1 MRTQPLLF
9 APLFPSHLLPPLI
22 LPTMSYGMNE
32 NQNVF
37 VDGKRTTS
45 RVTNEP
51 GGKSSIQL
59 GWDPQDECK
68 SGKGKKSL
76 SGVKSSVHLGWDPSQ
91 DDCKT
96 GKGKKS
102 IPGAKSSVHLGWDPS
117 QDAIKTGKKERA
129 RTLLRSLSF
138 GQHLSS
144 HHQLSAKAPKETQQE
159 KERHEQFMK
168 VVGST
173 APSKAR
179 TNSID
184 EGVAKLAEQR
194 SASNGRGVSSNAYAN
209 GASQNVGNVITDRPT
224 SRITQPPGGRS
235 SITFA

>member
-1 MRTQPLLF
+1 
-9 APLFPSHLLPPLI
+9 
-22 LPTMSYGMNE
+22 MSYGMNE

-51 GGKSSIQL
+51 GGKSSVQL
-59 GWDPQDECK
+59 GWPSQDDYK
-68 SGKGKKSL
+68 PGKKSL
-76 SGVKSSVHLGWDPSQ
+76 PGTKSSVHLGWDPSQ

-96 GKGKKS
+96 GK
-102 IPGAKSSVHLGWDPS
+102 
-117 QDAIKTGKKERA
+117 KERA
-129 RTLLRSLSF
+129 GADASSSF
-138 GQHLSS
+138 DQHLSS

-168 VVGST
+168 MVGST

-179 TNSID
+179 TNNID
-184 EGVAKLAEQR
+184 EEVAKLGEQR
-194 SASNGRGVSSNAYAN
+194 SASNGRRLSSNAYAN

-224 SRITQPPGGRS
+224 SRVTQPPGGRS

>member
-1 MRTQPLLF
+1 
-9 APLFPSHLLPPLI
+9 
-22 LPTMSYGMNE
+22 MSYGMNE

-96 GKGKKS
+96 AKGKKS

-129 RTLLRSLSF
+129 RTLLRSLRLTNISF
-138 GQHLSS
+138 PIINYQRKHRKKRSRRRRGTS
-144 HHQLSAKAPKETQQE
+144 
-159 KERHEQFMK
+159 
-168 VVGST
+168 
-173 APSKAR
+173 
-179 TNSID
+179 NS
-184 EGVAKLAEQR
+184 
-194 SASNGRGVSSNAYAN
+194 
-209 GASQNVGNVITDRPT
+209 
-224 SRITQPPGGRS
+224 
-235 SITFA
+235 